1 MPYTR
6 VEIAKHAKK
15 LGRSARTLR
24 RWVARGAN
32 LDDPESIRKFL
43 AESEHKKTNIRRFL
57 EARGLTTARPKA
69 ERARKPRDPGAS
81 SSHGNG
87 DTAAPGRR
95 GAQHALV
102 RLEQQEEESF
112 RRLQAAL
119 RAGDPIQVA
128 ACQDFWLKCSEVLR
142 RLNLAIETSRRE
154 AETQVPLRV
163 AQDTVTYCAEW
174 LRIGIAQFL
183 SAETNALM
191 AFQG

>member
-87 DTAAPGRR
+87 EQRHLA
-95 GAQHALV
+95 GAVLNTLWRVWNSRKKNRSGGCKPRCELGTRFRLRPV
-102 RLEQQEEESF
+102 RIF
-112 RRLQAAL
+112 
-119 RAGDPIQVA
+119 G
-128 ACQDFWLKCSEVLR
+128 
-142 RLNLAIETSRRE
+142 
-154 AETQVPLRV
+154 
-163 AQDTVTYCAEW
+163 
-174 LRIGIAQFL
+174 
-183 SAETNALM
+183 
-191 AFQG
+191 